1 MVEIHLPQPLFVLSN
16 QCITQ
21 CSRLRVQLHFTDN
34 AYNFGVSV
42 SVLVNCYFAER
53 EAKRKKEVEV
63 RSPEKQPIS
72 SRLTASKEF
81 DRQLSP
87 PER

>member
-1 MVEIHLPQPLFVLSN
+1 MPMVEIHLPQPLFVLSN

-42 SVLVNCYFAER
+42 SVLVNCYFAKR

-63 RSPEKQPIS
+63 RSPEK
-72 SRLTASKEF
+72 TANFQQADSVQGI
-81 DRQLSP
+81 RQTTLAT
-87 PER
+87 